1 MRAKLVIFDFD
12 GTLGDTRHNI
22 VVTLQR
28 TMRLRGLELRDE
40 ATCASTI
47 GLTLEDSFLSMYP
60 TMSRD
65 EARECVALYRE
76 IFYESIEELS
86 PNLFPGVV
94 DALACLAAMDIK
106 MSIASS
112 RSSPSLLLFLKNMG
126 ISQYFDYVLGSDSV
140 TKHKPDPEPVLQT
153 LDHYGLTPSDAIV
166 VGDMPVDIEM
176 AHNAG
181 VRAIGVSYGNATSEE
196 LEEAKAEAIVDD
208 IAELCSIITAK
219 TS

>member
-1 MRAKLVIFDFD
+1 MKPRLVIFDFD

-47 GLTLEDSFLSMYP
+47 GLTLEDSFLRMYS

-126 ISQYFDYVLGSDSV
+126 ISQYFGYVLGSDCV

-153 LDHYGLTPSDAIV
+153 LCHYGLMAEEALV

-181 VRAIGVSYGNATSEE
+181 VRAVAVSYGNATREE
-196 LEEAKAEAIVDD
+196 LERASADAVIDHISELIGAID
-208 IAELCSIITAK
+208 AL
-219 TS
+219 

>member
-1 MRAKLVIFDFD
+1 MKPKLVIFDFD

-22 VVTLQR
+22 VVTLRR
-28 TMRLRGLELRDE
+28 TMQLRGLELRDE

-47 GLTLEDSFLSMYP
+47 GLTLEDSFLKMYP

-65 EARECVALYRE
+65 EARECVTTYRE
-76 IFYESIEELS
+76 IFYQSIEELS
-86 PNLFPGVV
+86 PDLFPSVA
-94 DALACLAAMDIK
+94 DALARLAAMDIK

-126 ISQYFDYVLGSDSV
+126 IAQYFDYVLGSDSV
-140 TKHKPDPEPVLQT
+140 TRHKPEPEPVLMT
-153 LDHYGLTPSDAIV
+153 LAHYGVAPAEALV

-181 VRAIGVSYGNATSEE
+181 VRAVGVSYGNATREE
-196 LEEAKAEAIVDD
+196 LKMAKADAVIDNISELTTAIDV
-208 IAELCSIITAK
+208 I
-219 TS
+219 